1 VRVEELLEHGAR
13 RTPEKIALIA
23 GAERRSYRELDDQA
37 NRLAHTLR
45 AAGVERGDRVVISR
59 GNSIEAVVAIFA
71 VLKAGAVFVVIN
83 PQTRADRVA
92 GLLAD
97 SGAKAFVATTQP
109 AVWLG
114 DVRLVTTFDGP
125 GCPSTPPPKPESDA
139 DLAALVYTSG
149 STGGSKGVM
158 LTHRNL
164 IAAADSICEY
174 LELTAEDVILN
185 ALPLS
190 FTYGLGQVTTAFR
203 SGATV
208 VMEPSSIYPHVLLD
222 TIVREG
228 VTGFPLVPTMA
239 TLILQQDLTN
249 RSFPYLRYITNAAA
263 ALSNSK
269 IQHLRKAFP
278 NTKLCSMYG
287 QTECQRATYLPPDQI
302 DRRPAS
308 VGIAIPG
315 TSIWIVDAEGNRVAP
330 GGIGELVVCGPH
342 VMAGYWNQPEQTA
355 RVLRHDHLTGSNV
368 LHTGDLFRMDREGF
382 LYFVDRLDDI
392 IKTRGEKVAPRQ
404 IEEVIAQLPEVAEVS
419 VYGVPD
425 ELLGEAIA
433 ASITFVP
440 GTRLTETRIQRH
452 CLEQLESFM
461 VPRRIDIREALP
473 TSANGKVNRGAL
485 RASASEASA

>member
-1 VRVEELLEHGAR
+1 MRVEALLEQQAR
-13 RTPEKIALIA
+13 RSPDRTALIA
-23 GAERRSYRELDDQA
+23 GTERRSYRDLDEQA
-37 NRLAHTLR
+37 NRLAHLLR

-59 GNSIEAVVAIFA
+59 GNSIDAVVAIFG
-71 VLKAGAVFVVIN
+71 VLKAGAVFVVVN
-83 PQTRADRVA
+83 PQIRADRLA
-92 GLLAD
+92 GLLFD
-97 SGAKAFVATTQP
+97 SGAKALIAMRKP
-109 AVWLG
+109 AVCPN

-125 GCPSTPPPKPESDA
+125 CCPSTPPPQPESDG

-164 IAAADSICEY
+164 VAAADSICEY

-208 VMEPSSIYPHVLLD
+208 VLEPSSNYPQVLLD
-222 TIVREG
+222 TIVRER
-228 VTGFPLVPTMA
+228 VTGFPLVPTLA
-239 TLILQQDLTN
+239 TMVLQQDLTT
-249 RSFPYLRYITNAAA
+249 RSFPHLRYITSAAA

-269 IQHLRKAFP
+269 IQQLRKVFP
-278 NTKLCSMYG
+278 DTKLYSMYG

-302 DRRPAS
+302 DVRPAS

-315 TSIWIVDAEGNRVAP
+315 TSVWIIDSDGHRLAS

-342 VMAGYWNQPEQTA
+342 VMTGYWNQPELSA
-355 RVLRHDHLTGSNV
+355 RVLRHDHLTGCSA
-368 LHTGDLFRMDREGF
+368 LHTGDLFRIDRDGF
-382 LYFVDRLDDI
+382 LYFVDRLDDM

-404 IEEVIAQLPEVAEVS
+404 IEEVIAELPEVAEVS

-433 ASITFVP
+433 ASIAFVP
-440 GTRLTETRIQRH
+440 GTRLTKGRIQRH
-452 CLEQLESFM
+452 CLQRLESFM
-461 VPRRIDIREALP
+461 VPRLIDIREALP
-473 TSANGKVNRGAL
+473 TSANGKINRGAL
-485 RASASEASA
+485 RSDANEASA